1 MITTTVTCRLT
12 LSVIFSALA
21 ICFCGTTTVSQG
33 QKIDRKRPSVFIS
46 FDSFVKKKAAPG
58 YSSEAARL
66 ILHNNT
72 RWPIY
77 YEKNY
82 DPMAGAGS
90 IIHVI
95 EFVDGKRDVI
105 GRIDVVSQGKLM
117 PGESLSF
124 LVPRREF
131 PNGSQIY
138 VEFNFS
144 WELNEGETVRR
155 EVVHRAYFLT
165 SDLPPWPQK

>member
-1 MITTTVTCRLT
+1 MSRTTVNYSLWLT
-12 LSVIFSALA
+12 GIFSALA
-21 ICFCGTTTVSQG
+21 ICFCGTMTVSQG

-58 YSSEAARL
+58 HPSEAARL

-82 DPMAGAGS
+82 DPMVGAGS

-95 EFVDGKRDVI
+95 EFVDGKRDV
-105 GRIDVVSQGKLM
+105 VS
-117 PGESLSF
+117 
-124 LVPRREF
+124 R
-131 PNGSQIY
+131 
-138 VEFNFS
+138 
-144 WELNEGETVRR
+144 
-155 EVVHRAYFLT
+155 
-165 SDLPPWPQK
+165 